1 MFKIAILGCENS
13 HADSF
18 LDVIRDE
25 NLQNIQVAGVY
36 SSFPGAAERLRDI
49 YGVPVMESP
58 DGLVGQIDGLII
70 TARHGNMHYPFAK
83 PYISSGI
90 PMFIDK
96 PITISEEDA
105 REFIRELKQ
114 KNIPVSGGSIL
125 KHSEGV
131 KELKAM
137 VLSGEKGSVIGGC
150 VRAPVDTESEHG
162 GFYFY
167 AQHLV
172 QSMCEIFGYH
182 PKSVFACR
190 SGEQI
195 TCTVRYGDFDVVG
208 LFVNKD
214 YLYHASVQFHK
225 GFVGS
230 AESRLLS
237 LEGTSSQEFH
247 EYYNLLLGKPQS
259 QSYEDLFAPVFI
271 MNAIERSLESGHEEP
286 VHRI

>member
-49 YGVPVMESP
+49 YGVPVMERP
-58 DGLVGQIDGLII
+58 DALVGQIDGLIV
-70 TARHGNMHYPFAK
+70 TARHGGAHYSFAK
-83 PYISSGI
+83 PYISTGI

-96 PITISEEDA
+96 PITISEDEA
-105 REFIRELKQ
+105 REFLRELKEN
-114 KNIPVSGGSIL
+114 KIPVSGGSIL
-125 KHSEGV
+125 KHSDGV

-137 VLSGEKGSVIGGC
+137 VLSSENGSVIGGC
-150 VRAPVDTESEHG
+150 VRAPVDIDSEHG

-172 QSMCEIFGYH
+172 QSMCEIFGYY
-182 PKSVFACR
+182 PKSVFACK
-190 SGEQI
+190 SGRQI
-195 TCTVRYGDFDVVG
+195 TCTVRYGEFDVVG
-208 LFVNKD
+208 LFVNKN
-214 YLYHASVQFHK
+214 YLYHASVQFDK
-225 GFVGS
+225 AYMGS
-230 AESRLLS
+230 VEGRLLTLDGTSRL
-237 LEGTSSQEFH
+237 EFFD
-247 EYYNLLLGKPQS
+247 YYDLLLGKPQS

-271 MNAIERSLESGHEEP
+271 MNAIDRSLKSGQEEI